1 MNKKSKVIITF
12 IISFIIAFFLVGY
25 VMNVMFVSIDWVEG
39 VTIWQKFR
47 EYYIRTFFSN
57 IIPAFIIAIVS
68 TILIS
73 LAYKKRS

>member
-12 IISFIIAFFLVGY
+12 IISLIIAFFLVGY
-25 VMNVMFVSIDWVEG
+25 VMNTMFVRIDWVEG

-57 IIPAFIIAIVS
+57 ITPAFIIAIIS
-68 TILIS
+68 TAIIS